1 MTAWGPYTL
10 GARMVGEEA
19 MMKPTFKKPDFVHKV
34 TDFAADLLIHL
45 YNPIVSDGTIEV
57 ISLADPTA
65 SGDLIS
71 KKQFETFAL
80 PYLKKFTDWAKTKN
94 AHTLVHICG
103 NTTDR
108 LDLFPQHGASCISL
122 DHKTDIAKAKELLH
136 GKMCFAGN
144 VDPVN
149 IMLQGSV
156 HDVENACKSVI
167 EKDGTEDGFV
177 LMPGCDIPPT
187 VPYENI
193 QKFIQG
199 IF

>member
-1 MTAWGPYTL
+1 
-10 GARMVGEEA
+10 
-19 MMKPTFKKPDFVHKV
+19 MMKATFKKPDLVHKV
-34 TDFAADLLIHL
+34 SDFATDLLIHL
-45 YNPIVSDGTIEV
+45 FEPLVEDGTMEV

-80 PYLKKFTDWAKTKN
+80 PYLKKFTDWAKSKN

-108 LDLFPQHGASCISL
+108 LDLFAESGASCISL
-122 DHKTDIAKAKELLH
+122 DHKTDIAKAKEVLH

-149 IMLQGSV
+149 IMLQGTV
-156 HDVENACKSVI
+156 QDVEDACKSVI
-167 EKDGTEDGFV
+167 ETAGTDGGFV

-193 QKFIQG
+193 QKFIQVAKEWKL
-199 IF
+199 